1 MAWVHFYKFCCIN
14 YVQGNVGRTKY
25 LKNCWV
31 ESKKRWPWLYE
42 AILSQQ
48 KVYLEYSP
56 KTKDFNMNVTVN
68 VQPSV
73 FLVSEQAGDW
83 KKQNRSF
90 PDRSKAYDILVTGHN
105 KFQA

>member
-1 MAWVHFYKFCCIN
+1 
-14 YVQGNVGRTKY
+14 
-25 LKNCWV
+25 
-31 ESKKRWPWLYE
+31 
-42 AILSQQ
+42 
-48 KVYLEYSP
+48 
-56 KTKDFNMNVTVN
+56 MNVTVN

-90 PDRSKAYDILVTGHN
+90 LGRSRTYDILVTGHN